1 MPSHV
6 LEPQHLVYR
15 GRGGT
20 RRASE
25 SMKSRF
31 MAASVL
37 ASDTSLCGFS
47 RRRSVLSANALP
59 TPSLG
64 FFLRTANDHSLAV
77 FC

>member
-1 MPSHV
+1 MPSHLLEQECLV
-6 LEPQHLVYR
+6 LR

-20 RRASE
+20 RQASE

-37 ASDTSLCGFS
+37 ASDNSLGGFS

-64 FFLRTANDHSLAV
+64 FFLRTAKDHSMAV